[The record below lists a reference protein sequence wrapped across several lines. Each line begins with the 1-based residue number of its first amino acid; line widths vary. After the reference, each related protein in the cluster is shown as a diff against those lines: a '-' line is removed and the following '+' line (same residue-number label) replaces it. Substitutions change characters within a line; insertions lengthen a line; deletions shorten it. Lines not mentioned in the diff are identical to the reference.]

1 MVDDAPSL
9 IPTVAALLEN
19 RKVISI
25 RVDQPTLEDA
35 YIKMVNGR

>member
-1 MVDDAPSL
+1 VEDATFL
-9 IPTVAALLEN
+9 IPKVASLLEA

-35 YIKMVNGR
+35 YIKMVNGK